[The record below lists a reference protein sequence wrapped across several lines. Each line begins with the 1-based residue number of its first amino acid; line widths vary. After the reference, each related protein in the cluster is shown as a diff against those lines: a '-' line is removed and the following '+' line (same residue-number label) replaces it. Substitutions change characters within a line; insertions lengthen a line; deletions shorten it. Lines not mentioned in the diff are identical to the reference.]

1 MFLYFLLSPSPCL
14 CLLTA
19 LHCTALKDMKDDVLF
34 IFRAFIL
41 FYLGEGPGA
50 LELVIQLSSDTYF
63 GYTH

>member
-1 MFLYFLLSPSPCL
+1 ME
-14 CLLTA
+14 
-19 LHCTALKDMKDDVLF
+19 DDVLF